1 MASLDF
7 SPMGVLPEGEGPASA
22 LRKACLL
29 GTLSLSFACVPLDN
43 TQLALAVPTL
53 VRELGRSS
61 GTSVAAVK
69 WVVEANLIVY
79 AALMLL
85 GGALSERFGPRRM
98 LLLGLATFGAG
109 SLGAAL
115 APSALALAAGR
126 AAVGVGA
133 AFMTPASLATIK
145 HGFSAQERARAVAIW
160 TAGFAAAGALG
171 PVLGGVLLERWGWR
185 ALFLGNLPFVTLALL
200 GVLVLVPGTL
210 PRRSAPIDLLGTGL
224 GLVACV
230 CLLVALLGGVA
241 APARALALSA
251 GLAAAVA
258 LWAWQRRAKHPMLAP
273 VLFRSP
279 PFRLAVAVILLGY
292 LAFAGLSFAVAQY
305 LQVLRGHAP
314 SAAGLLNLPLPLA
327 MLAGT
332 LLVPRLMVHAGGS
345 RALCLSLG
353 VAWLGAVLVGAA
365 GWAQSDLGLCLALVP
380 FAAGSGGAFTNA
392 TVIVLNAAPPER
404 AGSAAAISETS
415 FEVGTV
421 LGIGLLGAPFVVPAG
436 VAISGGA
443 LPLSAAGAALAL
455 GLAALLGLRFARG
468 GPIAAATAPRA

>member
-1 MASLDF
+1 MAGLDS
-7 SPMGVLPEGEGPASA
+7 SPLGALPESERPGFAA
-22 LRKACLL
+22 RKACLL
-29 GTLSLSFACVPLDN
+29 GTLSLAFACVPLDN

-53 VRELGRSS
+53 VRELGASS
-61 GTSVAAVK
+61 GTSAAAVK

-98 LLLGLATFGAG
+98 LVLGLGIFAMG

-115 APSALALAAGR
+115 APSVWALTAGR

-145 HGFSAQERARAVAIW
+145 HGFSEEERARAVAIW
-160 TAGFAAAGALG
+160 TASFAAAGALG
-171 PVLGGVLLERWGWR
+171 PVLGAVLLERWGWR
-185 ALFLGNLPFVTLALL
+185 ALFLGNLPFVSVALL
-200 GVLVLVPGTL
+200 GVLVLVPETL
-210 PRRSAPIDLLGTGL
+210 PRRNAPIDLLGTGL

-241 APARALALSA
+241 AATRVVALCA
-251 GLAAAVA
+251 GLAAAFA
-258 LWAWQRRAKHPMLAP
+258 LVAWQRRAAHPMLDPA
-273 VLFRSP
+273 LFRQPS
-279 PFRLAVAVILLGY
+279 FRLAVAVILLGY

-314 SAAGLLNLPLPLA
+314 SAAAVLSLPLSLA

-332 LLVPRLMVHAGGS
+332 LLVPRLMVYAGGTL
-345 RALCLSLG
+345 ALCSSLA
-353 VAWLGAVLVGAA
+353 VALCGAVLVGVA
-365 GWAQSDLGLCLALVP
+365 GWAESDLALCVALVP
-380 FAAGSGGAFTNA
+380 FAAGSGSAFTNA
-392 TVIVLNAAPPER
+392 TLMVLRTAAPER

-415 FEVGTV
+415 FELGTV

-436 VAISGGA
+436 DMISRAA
-443 LPLSAAGAALAL
+443 LPASAAGAALAL
-455 GLAALLGLRFARG
+455 GLAALLGLFFRRG
-468 GPIAAATAPRA
+468 QQIEAATALPA